1 MSSEV
6 SPASHPIVAKP
17 LSILREFREFINR
30 GNVVDLAVG
39 VVTGAAFSKIV
50 TSLVEDIVMPPLGKI
65 LGDLDFSNLYLP
77 LSEKIPAGISL
88 ADARKLGPVIAWGNF
103 LTVSLNF
110 LIMAGCIFALIKGVN
125 AFRRSEAI
133 KLVVIDKP
141 EIALL
146 KEIRDLLSQRNPS
159 GNEHAQAVRAE
170 HGH

>member
-1 MSSEV
+1 
-6 SPASHPIVAKP
+6 
-17 LSILREFREFINR
+17 
-30 GNVVDLAVG
+30 
-39 VVTGAAFSKIV
+39 
-50 TSLVEDIVMPPLGKI
+50 
-65 LGDLDFSNLYLP
+65 
-77 LSEKIPAGISL
+77 
-88 ADARKLGPVIAWGNF
+88 
-103 LTVSLNF
+103 
-110 LIMAGCIFALIKGVN
+110 MAGCIFALIKGVN